1 MNEMNDAHE
10 QCNSKFIQKL
20 FAILMRFAILM
31 SFVINEICAMIRAG
45 NTDSRQFSANLHMF
59 RVGTC

>member
-20 FAILMRFAILM
+20 FAILM

>member
-20 FAILMRFAILM
+20 FAIIM
-31 SFVINEICAMIRAG
+31 SFVINEICAMIKAG